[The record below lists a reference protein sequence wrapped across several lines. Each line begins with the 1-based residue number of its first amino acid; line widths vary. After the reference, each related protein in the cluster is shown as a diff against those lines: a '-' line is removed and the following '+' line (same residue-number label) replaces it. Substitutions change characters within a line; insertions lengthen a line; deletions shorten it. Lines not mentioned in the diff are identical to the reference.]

1 MDEYLCRTAF
11 YIVTEEMELL
21 INLSDTRLFMISSCF
36 DMSNINLLQ
45 RLMKE
50 NRPPFLPFSQS
61 CFNYFKVRGFIGF
74 SELCIR
80 TFHPDS
86 QRYICPYLSDAH
98 ILEFRL
104 PAATIECVINKQ
116 GICIEAIMF
125 TD

>member
-50 NRPPFLPFSQS
+50 NRPPFCHFRNLA
-61 CFNYFKVRGFIGF
+61 
-74 SELCIR
+74 L
-80 TFHPDS
+80 T
-86 QRYICPYLSDAH
+86 
-98 ILEFRL
+98 IL
-104 PAATIECVINKQ
+104 K
-116 GICIEAIMF
+116 
-125 TD
+125 